1 MKKTVC
7 VVMPGYHNTVHNF
20 CNELSNHF
28 RVFLLLPRAGLPNR
42 IPGSKYHLVRL
53 HSISPVLDLPLTPS
67 IISVIRMTAADVII
81 AGEDFQPNTALVA
94 LFYRF
99 HRKPFIV
106 INHKYF
112 FSRIPYLLPFHRIML
127 STLTKRFVW
136 RLACKIIPRSFEAKR
151 FVISNGANSKKV
163 KVISMGIDTPDL
175 PKVPRRGVNTDYQ
188 LRMITVGRLIPLK
201 GIQYLVEAIR
211 ILKNEGICVH
221 LTVVGDGPLG
231 DQLRDMARLW
241 ELQDQV
247 RFSSYI
253 PHDELLE
260 AYSDYHVYVQPSTV
274 EVVGLAALEALASG
288 LALIVSDIG
297 GLKDIVLDGQNG
309 YRVPT
314 ADPVALADA
323 IRMLADDP
331 SKVERMRDESY
342 RRARNLFSWEVV
354 TKKYVNAITS
364 CLDKKH

>member
-7 VVMPGYHNTVHNF
+7 VVMPGYHNTVHSF

-81 AGEDFQPNTALVA
+81 AGEDFQPNTALIA
-94 LFYRF
+94 LFHKS

-112 FSRIPYLLPFHRIML
+112 FSRIPYLLPFHKIML

-136 RLACKIIPRSFEAKR
+136 RLACKIIPRSSEAKR
-151 FVISNGANSKKV
+151 FALSNGANLKKI
-163 KVISMGIDTPDL
+163 KVISMGIDTPD
-175 PKVPRRGVNTDYQ
+175 VPNVSHGVVNTDCQ
-188 LRMITVGRLIPLK
+188 LKMITVGRLIPLK
-201 GIQYLVEAIR
+201 GIQYLVDAIR

-231 DQLRDMARLW
+231 GPLRDMARLW
-241 ELQDQV
+241 GLQDQV
-247 RFSSYI
+247 QFSSYI

-260 AYSDYHVYVQPSTV
+260 TYNDYHVYVQPSTV

-297 GLKDIVLDGQNG
+297 GLKDIVQDGQNG
-309 YRVPT
+309 YRVPA
-314 ADPVALADA
+314 ADPVALANA
-323 IRMLADDP
+323 IRMLANNPAD
-331 SKVERMRDESY
+331 VERMRVESH
-342 RRARNLFSWEVV
+342 RRARDLFSWEVV
-354 TKKYVNAITS
+354 TEKYVNAITS
-364 CLDKKH
+364 CLD